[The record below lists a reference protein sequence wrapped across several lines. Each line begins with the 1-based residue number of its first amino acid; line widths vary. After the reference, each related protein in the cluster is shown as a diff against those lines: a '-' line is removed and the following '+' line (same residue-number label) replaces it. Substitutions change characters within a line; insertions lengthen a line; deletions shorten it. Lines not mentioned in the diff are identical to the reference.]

1 MPIETID
8 LSDSKY
14 DNYLRNFTNQ
24 NWVLCLGAGICT
36 GILPSWKEL
45 TRRLVNASFGY
56 NWDDATF
63 THKLNEVGFSLD
75 SWIQACL
82 NHLLT
87 KGKSIS
93 DFHSALEEC
102 LYSDLLDK
110 ADKAKLKAEM
120 LKMLESPKKLK
131 KRHVYELWAFFDE
144 HYKNSS
150 LLQIVHSLVE
160 RKADAKM
167 PHAVITFNA
176 DSLLHSLITLY
187 SIRYHSAL
195 KGEYCMPPE
204 EFRKVTRSFQSWA
217 NSIPIF
223 HLHGSISPEVG
234 PGKTRDSRD
243 SLIFLE
249 SSYSEVANNMYSWAQ
264 STFLFSAAHSKLV
277 FVGLSMTDPN
287 IRKWLAWTNQAYQS
301 ELNTSTGGRGKSL
314 THLWIRPKAG
324 DVETQS
330 ILDIS
335 LHHLGTKIGL
345 VQDYGKIGEAI
356 RRIM

>member
-8 LSDSKY
+8 LADSKY
-14 DNYLRNFTNQ
+14 DNYLRSFTNQ
-24 NWVLCLGAGICT
+24 SWVLCLGAGICA

-45 TRRLVNASFGY
+45 TRRLVNSSFGY
-56 NWDDATF
+56 NWDDPTF
-63 THKLNEVGFSLD
+63 TNKLSEVGFSLD

-82 NHLLT
+82 NHLLA
-87 KGKSIS
+87 KGKSLS
-93 DFHSALEEC
+93 DFHLALEEC

-110 ADKAKLKAEM
+110 ADKENLKSEM
-120 LKMLESPKKLK
+120 LKLLESPKKLRK
-131 KRHVYELWAFFDE
+131 KHVYRLCAFFDL

-167 PHAVITFNA
+167 PHAVLTFNA

-187 SIRYHSAL
+187 SIKHHSAL
-195 KGEYCMPPE
+195 KGKYHMPPE

-217 NSIPIF
+217 YSIPIF
-223 HLHGSISPEVG
+223 HLHGSISPTVT
-234 PGKTRDSRD
+234 PGNPRDSRD
-243 SLIFLE
+243 ALIFLE

-264 STFLFSAAHSKLV
+264 STFLFSATHSKLV
-277 FVGLSMTDPN
+277 FVGLSMSDPN

-301 ELNTSTGGRGKSL
+301 ELKTATRGKGKSL
-314 THLWIRPKAG
+314 THLWIRPKAA
-324 DVETQS
+324 DAETQGV
-330 ILDIS
+330 LDIS

-356 RRIM
+356 TKIM